1 VTVPSVSLTADVV
14 LMLGQSN
21 MDGRGAYANWI
32 PLCSPNPSSGTRTRP
47 VMTVKEALMT
57 SGGSLAVSVSENG
70 SDWQTVANGVGSDAT
85 TSVDF
90 GTQTARLRPY

>member
-1 VTVPSVSLTADVV
+1 
-14 LMLGQSN
+14 
-21 MDGRGAYANWI
+21 
-32 PLCSPNPSSGTRTRP
+32 
-47 VMTVKEALMT
+47 MT

-90 GTQTARLRPY
+90 GTQTAR

>member
-1 VTVPSVSLTADVV
+1 MKSHESPGGTGNPADT
-14 LMLGQSN
+14 
-21 MDGRGAYANWI
+21 
-32 PLCSPNPSSGTRTRP
+32 SSSA
-47 VMTVKEALMT
+47 EALMT